1 MTKWNTA
8 VGDTFV
14 SHTSLKLLTVS
25 ILFVV
30 LGVPLIP
37 YNWYLGKLPP
47 HFFAVFLKLDFI
59 LLSLCGT
66 SNRPCDAVHGPFS
79 HT

>member
-1 MTKWNTA
+1 MFSFCFLQADPLSEDDFMAKWNTA

-37 YNWYLGKLPP
+37 
-47 HFFAVFLKLDFI
+47 
-59 LLSLCGT
+59 
-66 SNRPCDAVHGPFS
+66 
-79 HT
+79 